1 MSVSAKQQTKHAT
14 SILAWVA
21 DNFSGKEFS
30 TEDLVEAFAE
40 DKSKKVKFPTKKKAT
55 KDPNKPKKGNTAWIF
70 FTNDMREKVKGE
82 NPEAKTTDLTKIMSP
97 MWKALTDEEKK
108 PYQEMAVADKVRY
121 EKEMEGYKSSE
132 SESDSEGEVKPKV
145 KAKKKVNADDDKP
158 KKLTL
163 RAYVMKEQ
171 KEKINQLCSDN
182 AVDGKNAN
190 FMKMVSKFLEDC
202 SNEER
207 DGFQVGVDKHNES
220 L

>member
-21 DNFSGKEFS
+21 DNFSGKEFT
-30 TEDLVEAFAE
+30 TEELVEAFAE

-82 NPEAKTTDLTKIMSP
+82 NPDAKTTDLTKIMSP

-132 SESDSEGEVKPKV
+132 SESDSEGEVKPKA
-145 KAKKKVNADDDKP
+145 KAKKKVNAVDDKS

-163 RAYVMKEQ
+163 RAYVMKEH
-171 KEKINQLCSDN
+171 KEKINKLCSDN
-182 AVDGKNAN
+182 AVDGENASI
-190 FMKMVSKFLEDC
+190 MQMVTKFIEDC
-202 SNEER
+202 TTEER
-207 DGFQVGVDKHNES
+207 EELQSNLDKYNES

>member
-21 DNFSGKEFS
+21 DNFSGKEFT
-30 TEDLVEAFAE
+30 TEELVEAFAE

-70 FTNDMREKVKGE
+70 FTNDLREKVKGE

-108 PYQEMAVADKVRY
+108 PYQEMAVADKIRY
-121 EKEMEGYKSSE
+121 EKEMEGYKSTE
-132 SESDSEGEVKPKV
+132 SESDSEGEVKPKA
-145 KAKKKVNADDDKP
+145 KANKKVIADDGKP

-163 RAYVMKEQ
+163 RAYVMKEE
-171 KEKINQLCSDN
+171 KEKINKLCSDN
-182 AVDGKNAN
+182 SVDGKNAN

-202 SNEER
+202 STEER
-207 DGFQVGVDKHNES
+207 EGLQVGVDKHNES

>member
-14 SILAWVA
+14 SILAWVS
-21 DNFSGKEFS
+21 DNFSGKEFT
-30 TEDLVEAFAE
+30 TEELVEAFVE

-70 FTNDMREKVKGE
+70 FTNDLREKVKGE

-108 PYQEMAVADKVRY
+108 PYQEMAVADKIRY
-121 EKEMEGYKSSE
+121 EKEMEGYKSTE
-132 SESDSEGEVKPKV
+132 SESDSEGEVKPKA
-145 KAKKKVNADDDKP
+145 KANKKVIADDGKP

-163 RAYVMKEQ
+163 RAYVMKEE
-171 KEKINQLCSDN
+171 KEKINKLCSDN

-202 SNEER
+202 STEECEEL
-207 DGFQVGVDKHNES
+207 QSNLDKYNES

>member
-14 SILAWVA
+14 SILAWVS

-30 TEDLVEAFAE
+30 TEELVEAFAE
-40 DKSKKVKFPTKKKAT
+40 DKSKKVKFPTPNKPK
-55 KDPNKPKKGNTAWIF
+55 KDPNKPKKGNSAWIF

-82 NPEAKTTDLTKIMSP
+82 NPDAKTTELTTIMSP
-97 MWKALTDEEKK
+97 LWKALTDEEKK
-108 PYQEMAVADKVRY
+108 PYQEMADADKVRY

-132 SESDSEGEVKPKV
+132 TESDSEGEVKPKA
-145 KAKKKVNADDDKP
+145 KAKKKVGGFKF
-158 KKLTL
+158 TL
-163 RAYVMKEQ
+163 RAHVMKEQ

-190 FMKMVSKFLEDC
+190 FMQMVTKFIEDC
-202 SNEER
+202 TTEER
-207 DGFQVGVDKHNES
+207 EELQSNLDKYNES